1 MPKTKALVLFSGG
14 LDSILAVKM
23 LQAQKIEVT
32 AVCFTSN
39 FFNAELAKES
49 AKNLGIKIIV
59 KDISEVELKLVKNPP
74 HGHGKHLNPCI
85 DCHAIMIRLAGK
97 IARKQGFDFVA
108 TGEVLGQRP
117 FSQNKKALEKV
128 KDLSG
133 VDVVRPL
140 SAKLLDETEIEKNKI
155 LIRGLL
161 GRIRGR
167 SREDQIELARK
178 YKLKNYPLPAGGCLL
193 TDPEFSKRLI
203 KLLDNYPDCDINDV
217 EIIKNGRVFWLKAK
231 GNVFVLAVIGRN
243 HEESEKLKKLAKKGD
258 FIVELKEIT
267 GPSTL
272 VRSINLKKA
281 VAFKSNYYIQI
292 PKILSLGK
300 LRLSEPKNFEQIF
313 DVICLLTGYYSTKAR
328 NKEVELIVKNF

>member
-59 KDISEVELKLVKNPP
+59 KDIFEAELKLVKNPP

>member
-23 LQAQKIEVT
+23 LQAQKIAVT
-32 AVCFTSN
+32 AICFTSN

-49 AKNLGIKIIV
+49 ARNLEIPILI
-59 KDISEVELKLVKNPP
+59 KDISGAELKLVKNPP
-74 HGHGKHLNPCI
+74 HGYGKHLNPCI
-85 DCHAIMIRLAGK
+85 DCHAMMIRLAGE

-117 FSQNKKALEKV
+117 FSQNKKALGKV
-128 KDLSG
+128 KNLSG
-133 VDVVRPL
+133 VEVVRPL

-161 GRIRGR
+161 GRIKGR
-167 SREDQIELARK
+167 SREEQIELARR

-193 TDPEFSKRLI
+193 TDSEFSKRLI
-203 KLLDNYPDCDINDV
+203 KLLGNYSDCDVNDV
-217 EIIKNGRVFWLKAK
+217 EIIKNGRVFWLKVK
-231 GNVFVLAVIGRN
+231 ENTLVLAVVGRN
-243 HEESEKLKKLAKKGD
+243 HKENEKLKKLAKKGD

-267 GPSTL
+267 GPSAL
-272 VRSINLKKA
+272 VRFINLKKPI
-281 VAFKSNYYIQI
+281 AFKSNYRVQI

-300 LRLSEPKNFEQIF
+300 LRLSEPKNFKQIF
-313 DVICLLTGYYSTKAR
+313 DIICLLTGYYSTKAR